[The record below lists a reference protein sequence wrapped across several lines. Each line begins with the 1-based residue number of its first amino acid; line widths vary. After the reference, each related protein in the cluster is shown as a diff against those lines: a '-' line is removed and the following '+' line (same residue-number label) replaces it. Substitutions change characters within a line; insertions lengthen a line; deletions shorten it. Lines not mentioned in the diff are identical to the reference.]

1 MEAKASI
8 DAAGSGG
15 VLASLPAELLSSA
28 TVGSSVLAA
37 AAPAL

>member
-1 MEAKASI
+1 MEAKSSI
-8 DAAGSGG
+8 GAAGSDG
-15 VLASLPAELLSSA
+15 VLSSLPSELLESA